1 VLLKVEELLWFD
13 HSEGAIN
20 APAFEDVVERPRRSV
35 AGVVPA
41 LERDQRARSAEEG
54 SFETSYRI
62 HLRKAIGQV
71 S

>member
-1 VLLKVEELLWFD
+1 
-13 HSEGAIN
+13 
-20 APAFEDVVERPRRSV
+20 VVERPRRSV